1 MNILAAASDAPLTF
15 WEQVLDVLIEVGWKT
30 VAVVSIVVGAFLLSW
45 VLRLLIRRVVQRIV
59 LGAKSRAEVADTRAM
74 EQSPL
79 AQVRVVQRTRTLGSI
94 LQNIANVTIVVIAVI
109 LIVYTINADV
119 IGSFTLL
126 TAALGAGLGFGAQNI
141 VRDVLNGI
149 FIVAEDQ
156 VGIGDVVDLGLA
168 TGVVEYVSVRIT
180 HVRDVNG
187 TLWYVR
193 NGEILRIG
201 NQTQGW
207 STGSVEVP
215 VASDENPAKVLTIL
229 DGVADA
235 VFADEKWKDVLLE
248 KPNVAGVD
256 KIAGGAMTVKIF
268 AKCAP
273 NQQWGVQRDL
283 LERSLE
289 ALQKAGVKGPV
300 QLPGRLPL

>member
-1 MNILAAASDAPLTF
+1 MIAQLT
-15 WEQVLDVLIEVGWKT
+15 WVWPETPVSLLIIV
-30 VAVVSIVVGAFLLSW
+30 VIAVVVQW
-45 VLRLLIRRVVQRIV
+45 VLRRAIRLAVTASIGKATTKNSGLGRHAERI
-59 LGAKSRAEVADTRAM
+59 LTAATGYN
-74 EQSPL
+74 L
-79 AQVRVVQRTRTLGSI
+79 ARHEARTRTLGSVLRSI
-94 LQNIANVTIVVIAVI
+94 VTVVVWGVALLMSMSV
-109 LIVYTINADV
+109 LGLPLAP
-119 IGSFTLL
+119 LL
-126 TAALGAGLGFGAQNI
+126 TSAGIGGVALGFGAQSL
-141 VRDVLNGI
+141 VKDYLSGI
-149 FIVAEDQ
+149 FMIMEDQ
-156 VGIGDVVDLGLA
+156 YGVGDLINTGDVTGTVEDVGLRV
-168 TGVVEYVSVRIT
+168 TRL
-180 HVRDVNG
+180 RDAGGQV
-187 TLWYVR
+187 WYVR

-273 NQQWGVQRDL
+273 NQQWGVQRNL

>member
-1 MNILAAASDAPLTF
+1 MIAQLT
-15 WEQVLDVLIEVGWKT
+15 WVWPETPVSLLIIV
-30 VAVVSIVVGAFLLSW
+30 VIAVVVQW
-45 VLRLLIRRVVQRIV
+45 VLRRAIRLAVTASIGKATTKNSGLGRHAERI
-59 LGAKSRAEVADTRAM
+59 LTAATGYN
-74 EQSPL
+74 L
-79 AQVRVVQRTRTLGSI
+79 ARHEARTRTLGSVLRSI
-94 LQNIANVTIVVIAVI
+94 VTVVVWGVALLMSMSV
-109 LIVYTINADV
+109 LGLPLAP
-119 IGSFTLL
+119 LL
-126 TAALGAGLGFGAQNI
+126 TSAGIGGVALGFGAQSL
-141 VRDVLNGI
+141 VKDYLSGI
-149 FIVAEDQ
+149 FMIMEDQ
-156 VGIGDVVDLGLA
+156 YGVGDLINTGDVTGTVEDVGLRV
-168 TGVVEYVSVRIT
+168 TRL
-180 HVRDVNG
+180 RDAGGQV
-187 TLWYVR
+187 WYVR

-215 VASDENPAKVLTIL
+215 VASEENPAKVLTIL

>member
-1 MNILAAASDAPLTF
+1 MWPETPVSL
-15 WEQVLDVLIEVGWKT
+15 LIIV
-30 VAVVSIVVGAFLLSW
+30 VIAVVVQW
-45 VLRLLIRRVVQRIV
+45 VLRRAIRLAVTASIGKATTKNSGLGRHAERI
-59 LGAKSRAEVADTRAM
+59 LTAATGYN
-74 EQSPL
+74 L
-79 AQVRVVQRTRTLGSI
+79 ARHEARTRTLGSVLRSI
-94 LQNIANVTIVVIAVI
+94 VTVVVWGVALLMSMSV
-109 LIVYTINADV
+109 LGLPLAP
-119 IGSFTLL
+119 LL
-126 TAALGAGLGFGAQNI
+126 TSAGIGGVALGFGAQSL
-141 VRDVLNGI
+141 VKDYLSGI
-149 FIVAEDQ
+149 FMIMEDQ
-156 VGIGDVVDLGLA
+156 YGVGDLINTGDVTGTVEDVGLRV
-168 TGVVEYVSVRIT
+168 TRL
-180 HVRDVNG
+180 RDAGGQV
-187 TLWYVR
+187 WYVR